1 MGLKVYTSNINYKGK
16 DRLDI
21 TVKTGD
27 LDFAPTWDMVMG
39 HKNGTMTDGE
49 YTRRYMDIL
58 RISYDKAHDKW
69 LDILSRDEVTFV
81 CYCKTGKLFCHRKIL
96 AYIFSRLE
104 DVEYMGE
111 R

>member
-1 MGLKVYTSNINYKGK
+1 MGLKVYTSNINYKGNDK
-16 DRLDI
+16 LDV

-39 HKNGTMTDGE
+39 HKNGTMSDEE

-58 RISYDKAHDKW
+58 RITYNVAHEKW
-69 LDILSRDEVTFV
+69 LDILSKDEITFV
-81 CYCKTGKLFCHRKIL
+81 CYCKTGRFCHRKVL
-96 AYIFSRLE
+96 AEVFGKMKN
-104 DVEYMGE
+104 VEYMGE